1 MAYVV
6 RRPKGR
12 WELRRSQLTKAGP
25 RSETLLTFRELT
37 GAGTLHALQRA
48 GGDLTAEQVESAARR
63 AGAPIALAPA
73 RRSALELLRELHAGA
88 TLPESWRAALR
99 SALTDAERDS
109 DEAAQTITAWADA
122 SAEKRGNALRDLLL
136 LADAIPTR
144 QARGD
149 SPRFPGF
156 LRGTGEA

>member
-6 RRPKGR
+6 RRPNGR
-12 WELRRSQLTKAGP
+12 WELRRSKATEAGP

-37 GAGTLHALQRA
+37 DTGILHAVERA
-48 GGDLTAEQVESAARR
+48 NGALSAEEVRSAARR
-63 AGAPIALAPA
+63 AGSPIALAPG
-73 RRSALELLRELHAGA
+73 RRSALELLRELRAGA

-99 SALTDAERDS
+99 ELLADGEHGDGTADAIAE
-109 DEAAQTITAWADA
+109 WADA
-122 SAEKRGNALRDLLL
+122 SAERRGDALRDLLL

-144 QARGD
+144 HNRGE

-156 LRGTGEA
+156 LKDNGRA